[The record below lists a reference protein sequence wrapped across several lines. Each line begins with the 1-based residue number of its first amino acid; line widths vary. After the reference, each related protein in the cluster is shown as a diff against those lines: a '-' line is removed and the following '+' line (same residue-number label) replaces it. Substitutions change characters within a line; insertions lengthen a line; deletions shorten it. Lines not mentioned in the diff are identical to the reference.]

1 MSDSIPTPTP
11 WLVDPALVR
20 DMRRGQAEAAFQEG
34 KFDRS
39 LVEADELLQADPED
53 PTGLWVFARSALA
66 MGDACAAQVAL
77 EQLLDL
83 ASSALPVPVGHIQT
97 ELAFAYFL
105 QGEFDA
111 ARAAASAALTLD
123 RSLAAAWVCVGLVE
137 ERLGRVESM
146 TEAFERAESIRP
158 GSAPK
163 RIPPPPPETW
173 ERLWLTAMQHLSEDE
188 AQLIAGLD
196 ITWGDW
202 PAPTVLKSVRP
213 PISPFIELLIT
224 GDESSNT
231 DPLDSLDAAL
241 QQLVPSPTQITV
253 FTANLSRGQPSTA
266 EIVDR
271 IVRATRSELAAWLG
285 VPAEE
290 LTPEPE

>member
-1 MSDSIPTPTP
+1 MSDSIPSPTP
-11 WLVDPALVR
+11 WLVDPNLVR
-20 DMRRGQAEAAFQEG
+20 DMRRSQAEAAFQQG
-34 KFDRS
+34 QFDRS
-39 LVEADELLQADPED
+39 IVEADELLQADPED

-66 MGDACAAQVAL
+66 MGDACAAQVVL

-83 ASSALPVPVGHIQT
+83 TDSTLPVPVAHIQT
-97 ELAFAYFL
+97 ELAFAHFL
-105 QGEFDA
+105 QAEFDA

-137 ERLGRVESM
+137 ERLGRVERM
-146 TEAFERAESIRP
+146 NEAFERAERIQP

-163 RIPPPPPETW
+163 RIPSPTPETW
-173 ERLWLTAMQHLSEDE
+173 NRLWLTAMQHLSDDE
-188 AQLIAGLD
+188 AQLIAGLE
-196 ITWGDW
+196 ITWADW
-202 PAPTVLKSVRP
+202 PTPTLLKSVRP

-224 GDESSNT
+224 GDESSSE

-271 IVRATRSELAAWLG
+271 IARAIRSELAAWLG
-285 VPAEE
+285 IPAEE
-290 LTPEPE
+290 LAPEPE